1 MKHIALLKLVTLRQL
16 CETHIL
22 LKVAVYTGI
31 QVLIIFLCVFMDLVI
46 SLAYINMQK
55 EDLAKYPAILTLH
68 YVSNPVYMLQVNL
81 FLRSI
86 CSNLGQFVPT

>member
-31 QVLIIFLCVFMDLVI
+31 QVLIIFLCVFI
-46 SLAYINMQK
+46 IIIIIIIIIK
-55 EDLAKYPAILTLH
+55 
-68 YVSNPVYMLQVNL
+68 
-81 FLRSI
+81 
-86 CSNLGQFVPT
+86 